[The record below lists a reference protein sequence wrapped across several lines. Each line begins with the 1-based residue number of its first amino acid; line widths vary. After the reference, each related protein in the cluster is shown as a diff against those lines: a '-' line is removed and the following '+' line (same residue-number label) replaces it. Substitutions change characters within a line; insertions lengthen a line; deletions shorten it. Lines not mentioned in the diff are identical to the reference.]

1 MIYYLLLVAQVILI
15 GTKKDLVDDDK
26 TLKSL
31 RDLHGPEAQPISR
44 SEGDALAAEIKA
56 EGYYETSSKTNEG
69 VTEAF
74 HAAISAAE
82 SGPERKQRWCQCL

>member
-1 MIYYLLLVAQVILI
+1 MAQVILI

-44 SEGDALAAEIKA
+44 AEGEALAAEIKA